1 MARRPGDAPPGDA
14 LRSPAVLMYPPSIPV
29 ISHPASREEE
39 EDVAKNISEFFF
51 VNEAVPVETLCFNA
65 LSRRE

>member
-1 MARRPGDAPPGDA
+1 
-14 LRSPAVLMYPPSIPV
+14 MYPPSIPV

-39 EDVAKNISEFFF
+39 EDVAKNISEFFS